1 MQKAIKKLWPYLL
14 ISLVAILI
22 LLPQIVTGS
31 YILGVD
37 SIFHMNR
44 FYEAAMQIK
53 TGHFSYFLSIYG
65 YQQSGRIINAL
76 YGPLAAYFN
85 GLLLIIAGNWV
96 RFQILSSLSVMI
108 IGGSLMY
115 HLAIRTRISKIYSL
129 VVAIVYMLSYIVMGW
144 IVGNQFT
151 GLAAALL
158 PWLLNAG
165 FDMVDYKKINVL
177 RLAIPMTFMLQT
189 HIMTSLIGA
198 LALIPFFIIG
208 YLETD
213 NRRKMLLNA
222 IYSVLI
228 TLCLTANVWYGMIQI
243 DFTNHALPVAP
254 QLDMNSDSIAFFGH
268 NVFVLP
274 SIYSL
279 ILILTTIYFVYNWK
293 KISTY
298 RRIIFV
304 TGILFFWISSTFFPW
319 QFLDDRFP
327 SISYLIQMPR
337 RFTVI
342 TFVLLIICFGVM
354 INDSFKNKWFN
365 YVKYLGTFAIVVL
378 IALNAAKSI
387 QRGVKSYFSPEVV
400 QNNYNLHYQT
410 YDTDSIR
417 KSLSDKNT
425 GKVLRYLTKSTPDYL
440 PVQYKVTSFNYF
452 NYHPYGSY
460 TEQIIDNSVNV
471 KKHVN
476 KAGHLVLT
484 WHSNNN
490 DKIQL
495 PIVKYKDSNIILNGK
510 HISNVS
516 LTNIGSVIV
525 HSKVGYNQLELY
537 YHGSKILI
545 MMLWVTIISW
555 IVLIF
560 YTIFRYLYKLKKA
573 L

>member
-1 MQKAIKKLWPYLL
+1 MKKAIKILWPYLL
-14 ISLVAILI
+14 ITLVAILI

-96 RFQILSSLSVMI
+96 RFQILSSLSVMVL
-108 IGGSLMY
+108 GGSLMY
-115 HLAIRTRISKIYSL
+115 HLSIRTRIRKIYSL
-129 VVAIVYMLSYIVMGW
+129 IVAIIYMLSYVVMGW
-144 IVGNQFT
+144 VIGNQFT
-151 GLAAALL
+151 GLAAAIL

-165 FDMVDYKKINVL
+165 FDMVDYKKINLL
-177 RLAIPMTFMLQT
+177 RLALPMTFMLQT

-198 LALIPFFIIG
+198 LALIPFFIFG

-213 NRRKMLLNA
+213 NRKAMLLNF

-254 QLDMNSDSIAFFGH
+254 QLDMHADSISFFGK

-279 ILILTTIYFVYNWK
+279 ILILTTIYFASNWK

-298 RRIIFV
+298 RRIIFI
-304 TGILFFWISSTFFPW
+304 TGISFFWISSTFFPW
-319 QFLDDRFP
+319 QFLDDKFP

-342 TFVLLIICFGVM
+342 TFVLLIICFGIM
-354 INDSFKNKWFN
+354 INDSFKNKILN
-365 YVKYLGTFAIVVL
+365 YLKYLSLFVIVIL
-378 IALNAAKSI
+378 ISLNAAKSV
-387 QRGVKSYFSPEVV
+387 QRGVKDYFSPEVV
-400 QNNYNLHYQT
+400 QNNYNLHYHT
-410 YDTDSIR
+410 YDTNSIR
-417 KSLSDKNT
+417 KSLSDKDT
-425 GKVLRYLTKSTPDYL
+425 GKVLKYLTKSTPDYL
-440 PVQYKVTSFNYF
+440 PVQYEVTPFNYF

-460 TEQIIDNSVNV
+460 TEQIVDYSGNV
-471 KKHVN
+471 KKYVN
-476 KAGHLVLT
+476 RYGHLILT
-484 WHSNNN
+484 WNSNNN
-490 DKIQL
+490 NNIQL
-495 PIVKYKDSNIILNGK
+495 PILKYKDSNIILNGK
-510 HISNVS
+510 HINNVS

-525 HSKVGYNQLELY
+525 KPRLGYNHLELY
-537 YHGSKILI
+537 YHGSKLLI
-545 MMLWVTIISW
+545 MMLWITAISW
-555 IVLIF
+555 VILIL
-560 YTIFRYLYKLKKA
+560 YTIFKYSYKLKKA